1 MRILMSFI
9 ALSMTAATVACAGP
23 SAGLPPLAAVAPGP
37 YQLGPGDQIRLTV
50 FGLDALNN
58 TYLVGD
64 TGAISLPMIGTV
76 EASGKT
82 VARFESDI
90 AESIRARQL
99 MLDPKVSAQI
109 LAYRPFFIMGEVQR
123 PGQYPYVPGMSMM
136 TAVSVAGGYTF
147 RADTKALTVTRS
159 STKGRASP
167 ESSVQPGDLIQV
179 QESWF

>member
-1 MRILMSFI
+1 MRILMSFVV
-9 ALSMTAATVACAGP
+9 LSMATVTGSCASPG
-23 SAGLPPLAAVAPGP
+23 AGLPPLAATAQGP
-37 YQLGPGDQIRLTV
+37 YQLGPGDQIRVTV

-64 TGAISLPMIGTV
+64 TGTISLPMIGTV

-82 VARFESDI
+82 VAHFETDI

-123 PGQYPYVPGMSMM
+123 PGQYPYVPGMSIM
-136 TAVSVAGGYTF
+136 TAVSIAGGYTF
-147 RADTKALTVTRS
+147 RADTKAVTVTRS
-159 STKGRASP
+159 SAKGRASP
-167 ESSVQPGDLIQV
+167 ESNVQPGDLIQV
-179 QESWF
+179 KESWF

>member
-1 MRILMSFI
+1 MKTWISFI
-9 ALSMTAATVACAGP
+9 ALSVTVVTSACAGP
-23 SAGLPPLAAVAPGP
+23 SAGLQPLASTAPGP
-37 YQLGPGDQIRLTV
+37 YQLGPGDQVRVSV

-64 TGAISLPMIGTV
+64 TGVISLPMIGTV
-76 EASGKT
+76 EASGRT
-82 VARFESDI
+82 IAGFESEI
-90 AESIRARQL
+90 ANSIRAKQL

-123 PGQYPYVPGMSMM
+123 PGQYPYVPGMSVM

-147 RADTKALTVTRS
+147 RANTKAVTVTRS
-159 STKGRASP
+159 TAKGRAAP
-167 ESSVQPGDLIQV
+167 DSSVQPGDLIQV